1 LADWAVNR
9 SLAPT
14 SVNGISLALGLCAAA
29 WFSAGT
35 RPDNIRGA
43 VALFASYLAWRAA
56 RWLAGPV
63 PGAGAAR
70 PAKPGAGTLAEL
82 SGTVSDYMVYAGLAV
97 GGYEAR
103 WSGTWVL
110 AAAVVI
116 ATAVRGTA
124 VACGGHV
131 EGGSGEPNSPVSLLR
146 GFLAFSTGGRVAVI
160 AIAAPIWG
168 AHATLLILLE
178 WGIIA
183 TAYVIT
189 GHGPE
194 RVAVADDAGR
204 FRMAGRAE
212 AAGQPIRLGS
222 FTRAQLPARQ
232 EPPTRTE
239 LSARAEFSACVDPPA
254 TAGSPVREDSSAAA
268 DASVMENSVVPLTS
282 ADRAVFPDSPARADR
297 AAFADS
303 PVPADRAAF
312 ADSPAPESPA
322 SADQA
327 GALDSPG
334 LADPVVPA
342 DAPAPGDSRP
352 GADPPARA
360 LGPGPVDSLT
370 RLGSAGLSTSAAL
383 TRLASGAGQS
393 ETPLALASSSETTMT
408 LELMIHIEP
417 DPGPEPK
424 PKTVLEPD
432 ALATIAAYRDD
443 GAVAVWLSRVVRGQF
458 VPLPPA
464 VAGLAATS
472 FLAWLGMRNLGG
484 LLLLTPLVVML
495 LAAFGSGH
503 PHNGRL
509 DWLVPALLV
518 AGQLVYIAA
527 IGFSFGVWAPVTFM
541 LCALI
546 ALRYVDLA
554 RPGRRNAP
562 GGAAT
567 KLGWEGRMLAVGIGA
582 MLGIT
587 TVAFVALSVYVA
599 ALVCGRVR
607 TSILAVEAA
616 DRP

>member
-1 LADWAVNR
+1 MSTPEALDGLPRRVADWAANR

-14 SVNGISLALGLCAAA
+14 SVSGISLALGLCAAA

-43 VALFASYLAWRAA
+43 VALFMSYLAWRVA
-56 RWLAGPV
+56 RWLAGPATG
-63 PGAGAAR
+63 PGAAR
-70 PAKPGAGTLAEL
+70 SARPGAGTLAEL
-82 SGTVSDYMVYAGLAV
+82 SGTVSDYAVYAGLAV

-103 WSGTWVL
+103 WSGTWAL
-110 AAAVVI
+110 ASAVVI
-116 ATAVRGTA
+116 ATAVRRTA

-131 EGGSGEPNSPVSLLR
+131 AGGSGESNPLGSLLR
-146 GFLAFSTGGRVAVI
+146 GFLAFSAGGRVALIVV
-160 AIAAPIWG
+160 AAPIWG

-194 RVAVADDAGR
+194 RVAVGDAAGR
-204 FRMAGRAE
+204 FRPAGRAE
-212 AAGQPIRLGS
+212 AAGSPIRVGS
-222 FTRAQLPARQ
+222 STRAQLPAPQ
-232 EPPTRTE
+232 DPPARTE
-239 LSARAEFSACVDPPA
+239 LSARAEFSARVDSASPA
-254 TAGSPVREDSSAAA
+254 AAPLPEDSPAAA
-268 DASVMENSVVPLTS
+268 DAFVLKNSVVSAVPADRRVVPDS
-282 ADRAVFPDSPARADR
+282 PVPADRAVFPDSPT
-297 AAFADS
+297 
-303 PVPADRAAF
+303 PADRAKLR
-312 ADSPAPESPA
+312 ES
-322 SADQA
+322 SADA
-327 GALDSPG
+327 VAHGDT
-334 LADPVVPA
+334 PA
-342 DAPAPGDSRP
+342 AGDSR
-352 GADPPARA
+352 GGTDPPAPA
-360 LGPGPVDSLT
+360 LGPGPADLPT

-393 ETPLALASSSETTMT
+393 ETPLALGGSSETTMT
-408 LELMIHIEP
+408 LELMIHTEP
-417 DPGPEPK
+417 GGGKEPK
-424 PKTVLEPD
+424 PKTVLEPG

-443 GAVAVWLSRVVRGQF
+443 GATAVWLSRVVRGQF

-527 IGFSFGVWAPVTFM
+527 IGFSFGVWAPLTFT

-554 RPGRRNAP
+554 RRDRREAAT
-562 GGAAT
+562 GAAT
-567 KLGWEGRMLAVGIGA
+567 RLGWEGRMLVVGIGA

-587 TVAFVALSVYVA
+587 AVAFVALSVYVA

-607 TSILAVEAA
+607 TSVLALEAA
-616 DRP
+616 DKP

>member
-1 LADWAVNR
+1 MSMPEALDGLPRRVADWAVNR

-14 SVNGISLALGLCAAA
+14 SVSGISLALGLCAAA

-43 VALFASYLAWRAA
+43 AALFVSYVAWRAA
-56 RWLAGPV
+56 RWLAGTAPD
-63 PGAGAAR
+63 AGTVRAAR
-70 PAKPGAGTLAEL
+70 PGAGTLAEL
-82 SGTVSDYMVYAGLAV
+82 SGTVSDYAVYAGLAV

-103 WSGTWVL
+103 WSGTWAL

-116 ATAVRGTA
+116 ATAVRRTA
-124 VACGGHV
+124 VACGGQV
-131 EGGSGEPNSPVSLLR
+131 GGGSGEANPLGSLIR
-146 GFLAFSTGGRVAVI
+146 GFLAFSAGGRVAVI
-160 AIAAPIWG
+160 VVAAPIWG

-194 RVAVADDAGR
+194 RVVVGEAVGR
-204 FRMAGRAE
+204 FRPAGRAE
-212 AAGQPIRLGS
+212 AAGSPIRVGS
-222 FTRAQLPARQ
+222 STRAQLSAPREPPARA
-232 EPPTRTE
+232 E
-239 LSARAEFSACVDPPA
+239 LSARAEFSARV
-254 TAGSPVREDSSAAA
+254 
-268 DASVMENSVVPLTS
+268 
-282 ADRAVFPDSPARADR
+282 DSPAPEGASSAVPPAPADR
-297 AAFADS
+297 GASRDS
-303 PVPADRAAF
+303 PVPADRGTSR
-312 ADSPAPESPA
+312 DSLT
-322 SADQA
+322 SADK
-327 GALDSPG
+327 GRTPDSPG
-334 LADPVVPA
+334 LADPVA
-342 DAPAPGDSRP
+342 HAHTPAPGDSR
-352 GADPPARA
+352 ARMDAPARA
-360 LGPGPVDSLT
+360 LGLGPVDSPA

-393 ETPLALASSSETTMT
+393 ETPLALASPSETTMT
-408 LELMIHIEP
+408 LELMIHTEP
-417 DPGPEPK
+417 GRGRESK
-424 PKTVLEPD
+424 PKTVLEPE

-443 GAVAVWLSRVVRGQF
+443 GAAAVWLSRVVRGQF

-472 FLAWLGMRNLGG
+472 LLAWLGMRNLGG

-495 LAAFGSGH
+495 LAAFGAGH

-527 IGFSFGVWAPVTFM
+527 IGFSFGVWPPVTFT

-554 RPGRRNAP
+554 RRDRQDADR
-562 GGAAT
+562 GAAT
-567 KLGWEGRMLAVGIGA
+567 RLGWEGRMLAVGIGA

-587 TVAFVALSVYVA
+587 PVAFVALLVYVA

-607 TSILAVEAA
+607 TSVLALEAA
-616 DRP
+616 DKP

>member
-1 LADWAVNR
+1 V
-9 SLAPT
+9 S
-14 SVNGISLALGLCAAA
+14 GISLALGLCAAA

-35 RPDNIRGA
+35 RPDNVRGA

-56 RWLAGPV
+56 RWLADPV

-70 PAKPGAGTLAEL
+70 PAKPGTGTLAEL
-82 SGTVSDYMVYAGLAV
+82 SGTVSDYVVYAGLAV

-131 EGGSGEPNSPVSLLR
+131 VGGSDEPNSLGSLLR
-146 GFLAFSTGGRVAVI
+146 GFLAFSAGGRVAVI
-160 AIAAPIWG
+160 MIAAPIWG

-189 GHGPE
+189 GQGPE
-194 RVAVADDAGR
+194 RVAVGDDAGR
-204 FRMAGRAE
+204 FRPAGQAE
-212 AAGQPIRLGS
+212 AAGAPIRLGS
-222 FTRAQLPARQ
+222 PVRAQLPAPQ
-232 EPPTRTE
+232 EPPTRTDM
-239 LSARAEFSACVDPPA
+239 SARAESSDRVDSSAPA
-254 TAGSPVREDSSAAA
+254 GWPVREDSAAAA
-268 DASVMENSVVPLTS
+268 DASVMRNSVVP
-282 ADRAVFPDSPARADR
+282 A
-297 AAFADS
+297 
-303 PVPADRAAF
+303 VPADRAAF
-312 ADSPAPESPA
+312 PDSPPPADQGRLPDSPAPA
-322 SADQA
+322 NQA
-327 GALDSPG
+327 GAADSPG
-334 LADPVVPA
+334 LADPVARA
-342 DAPAPGDSRP
+342 DTPAPGHSRA
-352 GADPPARA
+352 GADPPPRA
-360 LGPGPVDSLT
+360 LARGPVDSPI

-417 DPGPEPK
+417 DRGPEPK
-424 PKTVLEPD
+424 PKTVLAPE

-484 LLLLTPLVVML
+484 LLLLTPLIVML

-527 IGFSFGVWAPVTFM
+527 IGFSFGVWAPVTFT

-554 RPGRRNAP
+554 RPDRRDAP

-567 KLGWEGRMLAVGIGA
+567 RLGWEGRMLAVGIGA

-607 TSILAVEAA
+607 TSILALEAA

>member
-1 LADWAVNR
+1 MSTSEALDGLPRRVADWAVNR

-14 SVNGISLALGLCAAA
+14 SVSGISLALGLCAAA

-35 RPDNIRGA
+35 RPDNIRAA
-43 VALFASYLAWRAA
+43 VALFLSYLAWRAA
-56 RWLAGPV
+56 RWLAGPSH
-63 PGAGAAR
+63 GGGAAR
-70 PAKPGAGTLAEL
+70 SARPGASTLAEL
-82 SGTVSDYMVYAGLAV
+82 SGTVSDYAVYAGLAV

-103 WSGTWVL
+103 WSGTWEL

-116 ATAVRGTA
+116 ATAVRRTA

-131 EGGSGEPNSPVSLLR
+131 AGGSGEQNPLGSLLR
-146 GFLAFSTGGRVAVI
+146 GFLAFSAGGRVAVI
-160 AIAAPIWG
+160 VIAAPIWG

-194 RVAVADDAGR
+194 RVAVDDAAGR
-204 FRMAGRAE
+204 FRPAGRAE
-212 AAGQPIRLGS
+212 AGGSPIRVGS
-222 FTRAQLPARQ
+222 STRAQLPAPQ
-232 EPPTRTE
+232 DPPARTE
-239 LSARAEFSACVDPPA
+239 LSARAELSARVDPP
-254 TAGSPVREDSSAAA
+254 TPAAA
-268 DASVMENSVVPLTS
+268 PVPDDFPGPADAPVVKKLPGPADAFVIKNSVV
-282 ADRAVFPDSPARADR
+282 RAIP
-297 AAFADS
+297 
-303 PVPADRAAF
+303 
-312 ADSPAPESPA
+312 
-322 SADQA
+322 ADQA
-327 GALDSPG
+327 GSPDSPG
-334 LADPVVPA
+334 LADPVAHA
-342 DAPAPGDSRP
+342 DTPAPGASRA
-352 GADPPARA
+352 GTDPPAQTLR
-360 LGPGPVDSLT
+360 PGPVDLPA

-393 ETPLALASSSETTMT
+393 ETPRAVASSSETTMT
-408 LELMIHIEP
+408 LELMIHTEP
-417 DPGPEPK
+417 GRGREPK
-424 PKTVLEPD
+424 PKTVLRPE

-443 GAVAVWLSRVVRGQF
+443 GAAAVWLSRVVRGQF

-527 IGFSFGVWAPVTFM
+527 IGFSFGVWAPVTFT

-546 ALRYVDLA
+546 GLRYVDLA
-554 RPGRRNAP
+554 RRDRRDTAR
-562 GGAAT
+562 GAAT
-567 KLGWEGRMLAVGIGA
+567 RLGWEGRMLVVGIGA

-607 TSILAVEAA
+607 TSVLALEAA
-616 DRP
+616 DKP